1 MCEDHYHDPDLETD
15 NDDSDLDMLEYF
27 EWNEEPPSKPKYYP
41 ASAPTPLADRL
52 AYYKYELKFRKFCS
66 DLHKLFTRLEFGADK
81 QPKKKLL
88 CVRMGTE
95 YFVLDPKSAE
105 QKTPFTEVEFYGAI
119 HRFPAA
125 PPNITLTAHVVTKN
139 EKELSQKYEYL
150 RKHFHGNLFA
160 TICGERWYATSLDYS
175 FQPGSV
181 IEIGFQLPSDVKQML
196 HKRLRDAEAK
206 HKERFAKFAA
216 LT

>member
-15 NDDSDLDMLEYF
+15 EDIDDSLDYF
-27 EWNEEPPSKPKYYP
+27 AWDEEPPRKPKYYP

-52 AYYKYELKFRKFCS
+52 SYYKYDLKFRKFCS
-66 DLHKLFTRLEFGADK
+66 DMHKLFTWLEFGADK

-88 CVRMGTE
+88 CVRLGTE

-119 HRFPAA
+119 QRFPSA
-125 PPNITLTAHVVTKN
+125 PPNITLTAHVVAKN
-139 EKELSQKYEYL
+139 EKELSKKYEYL
-150 RKHFHGNLFA
+150 RKHFHETLSV
-160 TICGERWYATSLDYS
+160 TICGERWYASTLDYS